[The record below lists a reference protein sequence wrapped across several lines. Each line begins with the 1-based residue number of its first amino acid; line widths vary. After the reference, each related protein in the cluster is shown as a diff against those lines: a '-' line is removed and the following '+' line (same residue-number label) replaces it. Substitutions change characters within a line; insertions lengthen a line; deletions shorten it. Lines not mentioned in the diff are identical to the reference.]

1 MNKQENSPDFHD
13 LTFLLRKG
21 QLQHSSQNHVLYNQ
35 SWLKWLNSHCYFTLN
50 MSNRGLNPQRL
61 YLWMT
66 QTSEILGVGFV
77 NVHPVL
83 AVADA
88 VEVPGCGEQ
97 SIETSRCYLRHLIL
111 VLRPLF
117 PNMDL
122 CVGFQLHVYTY
133 RCMYNTQTNIRQ
145 CVVGG
150 GFVRLFMLHSHLL
163 CQRYQDRRF
172 IQI

>member
-1 MNKQENSPDFHD
+1 M
-13 LTFLLRKG
+13 LRK
-21 QLQHSSQNHVLYNQ
+21 
-35 SWLKWLNSHCYFTLN
+35 FRRN
-50 MSNRGLNPQRL
+50 MTNRGLNPQRL

-145 CVVGG
+145 CGG
-150 GFVRLFMLHSHLL
+150 GGGICEAFHASFTFTLSKIPRS
-163 CQRYQDRRF
+163 
-172 IQI
+172 QIYTDIVTNICHERTEHGSF

>member
-1 MNKQENSPDFHD
+1 M
-13 LTFLLRKG
+13 LRK
-21 QLQHSSQNHVLYNQ
+21 
-35 SWLKWLNSHCYFTLN
+35 FRRN
-50 MSNRGLNPQRL
+50 MSNRNRGSNPQRL
-61 YLWMT
+61 NLWMT

-117 PNMDL
+117 PHMDL
-122 CVGFQLHVYTY
+122 GVGFQLHVYTY
-133 RCMYNTQTNIRQ
+133 RCMYNTQTN
-145 CVVGG
+145 
-150 GFVRLFMLHSHLL
+150 M
-163 CQRYQDRRF
+163 CQRGGKRSLWGSSCF
-172 IQI
+172 IHIYFVKKIPRSHIYTDIVTNMSWKNWTWFILKWQWMWMYNTW

>member
-1 MNKQENSPDFHD
+1 MNKQENSPDFHQTYY
-13 LTFLLRKG
+13 LTLLLRKG

-35 SWLKWLNSHCYFTLN
+35 SCLKWFNSHCFGFFTLN
-50 MSNRGLNPQRL
+50 FEMLHKFRRNMANRNRGPNPQRF

-66 QTSEILGVGFV
+66 HTSEILGVGFV

-111 VLRPLF
+111 VLWPLF
-117 PNMDL
+117 PHMDL
-122 CVGFQLHVYTY
+122 CVCFQLHVYTY
-133 RCMYNTQTNIRQ
+133 RRMYNTQTNIRQ
-145 CVVGG
+145 HG
-150 GFVRLFMLHSHLL
+150 
-163 CQRYQDRRF
+163 
-172 IQI
+172 